1 LCAILCVAA
10 LTAVLTGATTPL
22 ANTQFALAGHWV
34 FNSVLQTVFHIDGAT
49 TNIDAHLPVSAS
61 PGSQVV
67 QDESNGYVVGPNS
80 ITEFDKSTL
89 SVRQAI
95 AAPADE
101 VPLGIE
107 AVGGPYLVYRN
118 AGKVVRLGDPPA
130 TISVGGAIGDPLVT
144 SDGTMWL
151 HRNGNGSICSLPKGA
166 DQLAGC
172 PVAAQKDHPGALTMI
187 GGRLEFVDLFTAQ
200 LHTVGP
206 NSLGPG
212 IPLGF
217 PVSPDSRV
225 AAQDL
230 AGRAVLLDPERHSLL
245 LIDAGNRSVKPVT
258 IALPGGDYDGPVS
271 TGSTAVVIDR
281 QSGTVLTFG
290 PDGSRKDTTPI
301 GPENGQPR
309 ITHGEDNRVYVDN
322 ANGTQVFVIGEDGKV
337 QDVPVTGKP
346 AVPQTSVPPTGQQA
360 DAKPT
365 GPTTPSGQDGHSDQA
380 GQGGSRRT
388 AAPPPRQPPAVPPS
402 APGAPSGVSASAGDS
417 AVTVNWSAAQDN
429 RSPITTYRVMW
440 RADSG
445 ETGSVT
451 VGGNSRHSTV
461 NGLTNGVGYVFTV
474 SATNA
479 VGTGP
484 GVATSSVVPYAVAS
498 APTPTASHISGG
510 ASVSW
515 TQPDLHGG
523 TLADYVVSATG
534 QSERTVTSTSTSYTG
549 LTPGQTY
556 TFTVRAV
563 TTAGGQTLTGA
574 GGTTSLTLPAESITI
589 SEGQPTTSGNCAA
602 PNCADV
608 DATMTGLAP
617 NTTYSIT
624 LSSTDDSNV
633 QTEQFTTDAS
643 GSGTH
648 NDMDYDQPGVTIWMS
663 VPTSDGKITSNK
675 IVWEKP

>member
-1 LCAILCVAA
+1 
-10 LTAVLTGATTPL
+10 
-22 ANTQFALAGHWV
+22 
-34 FNSVLQTVFHIDGAT
+34 
-49 TNIDAHLPVSAS
+49 
-61 PGSQVV
+61 
-67 QDESNGYVVGPNS
+67 
-80 ITEFDKSTL
+80 
-89 SVRQAI
+89 
-95 AAPADE
+95 
-101 VPLGIE
+101 
-107 AVGGPYLVYRN
+107 
-118 AGKVVRLGDPPA
+118 
-130 TISVGGAIGDPLVT
+130 
-144 SDGTMWL
+144 
-151 HRNGNGSICSLPKGA
+151 
-166 DQLAGC
+166 
-172 PVAAQKDHPGALTMI
+172 
-187 GGRLEFVDLFTAQ
+187 
-200 LHTVGP
+200 
-206 NSLGPG
+206 
-212 IPLGF
+212 
-217 PVSPDSRV
+217 
-225 AAQDL
+225 
-230 AGRAVLLDPERHSLL
+230 
-245 LIDAGNRSVKPVT
+245 
-258 IALPGGDYDGPVS
+258 
-271 TGSTAVVIDR
+271 
-281 QSGTVLTFG
+281 
-290 PDGSRKDTTPI
+290 
-301 GPENGQPR
+301 
-309 ITHGEDNRVYVDN
+309 
-322 ANGTQVFVIGEDGKV
+322 
-337 QDVPVTGKP
+337 
-346 AVPQTSVPPTGQQA
+346 VPPTGQQA